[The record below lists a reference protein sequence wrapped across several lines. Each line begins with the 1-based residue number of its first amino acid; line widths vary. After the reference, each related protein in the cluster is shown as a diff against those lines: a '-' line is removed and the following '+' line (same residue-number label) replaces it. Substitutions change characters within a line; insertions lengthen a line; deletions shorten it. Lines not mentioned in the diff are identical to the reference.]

1 MIKININVLIFLIL
15 LNKIDIIF
23 KCENVFKKRK
33 KKFLLFNFTYMTKV
47 ISLLFS
53 DEMKVKYFRLFKIL
67 TNK

>member
-23 KCENVFKKRK
+23 KCENIFKKRK

>member
-23 KCENVFKKRK
+23 KCENIFKKRK
-33 KKFLLFNFTYMTKV
+33 KKFLLFNFTYITKV

-53 DEMKVKYFRLFKIL
+53 DEMEVKYFRLFKIL